1 MTGRFTRRGQPLIAL
16 VMLLG
21 CWVSARAMMWEP
33 KAAPHMPQLAS
44 SLDLFGKGDSTD
56 AELASHAD
64 DSLAVDDWAEPAPMS
79 VPAAGGIGSVEERVS
94 QADVREAAP
103 TQLPPPAPRAAM
115 AILPS
120 NSFAGIP
127 AEPIFD
133 LPPGPVLVATPATPK
148 TGPVPARVAIGHNL
162 LWMAAMARVP
172 IPASMTAFADLA
184 RSDRGAGGGPR
195 LVPGGGELARAA
207 ASRQRRWSVDSWILW
222 RQGSNPALSGGLL
235 TPSYGA
241 SQAGAVVRYRLA
253 PSSNLRPAVYLRTTA
268 ALGRSNEREAALGLQ
283 LRPVRGL
290 PVVLAGEGRMTS
302 ASGRMFLRP
311 AFLAYT
317 ELDPFDLPMGFR
329 GEAYGQA
336 GYVGGRFATAFADGQ
351 LRIDQ
356 RLAGLGKGD
365 LRLGAGVWG
374 GIQKGSSRLDAG
386 PSLTFGR
393 PLGGSSSVRVAADW
407 RFRVAGK
414 ASPGSGPAV
423 TLSAGF

>member
-1 MTGRFTRRGQPLIAL
+1 MTGRLSRRGQPLIAF

-33 KAAPHMPQLAS
+33 KAAPHLPLLAT
-44 SLDLFGKGDSTD
+44 SLDLFGNGASEDARPSAEAGDD
-56 AELASHAD
+56 
-64 DSLAVDDWAEPAPMS
+64 LAVDEWAGPAPMS
-79 VPAAGGIGSVEERVS
+79 VPAAGGIALAEEGAA
-94 QADVREAAP
+94 QADVREPMPADP
-103 TQLPPPAPRAAM
+103 LPPAPRAAI
-115 AILPS
+115 AALPS

-127 AEPIFD
+127 AEPVLD
-133 LPPGPVLVATPATPK
+133 LPPGPMPVATPVMPK
-148 TGPVPARVAIGHNL
+148 TAPVPVRATIGHTL

-172 IPASMTAFADLA
+172 IPASMTSFGDLA
-184 RSDRGAGGGPR
+184 R
-195 LVPGGGELARAA
+195 LVPGGGELARTGT
-207 ASRQRRWSVDSWILW
+207 SRQRRWSVDSWILW
-222 RQGSNPALSGGLL
+222 RQGSNAALSGGLL

-253 PSSNLRPAVYLRTTA
+253 SASDLRPAAYLRTTG
-268 ALGRSNEREAALGLQ
+268 ALGRSNEREVALGLQ

-302 ASGRMFLRP
+302 ASGRTFLRP
-311 AFLAYT
+311 AVLAFT
-317 ELDPFDLPMGFR
+317 ELNPFDLPLGFR

-336 GYVGGRFATAFADGQ
+336 GYVGGGFATAFADGQ
-351 LRIDQ
+351 LRVDQ

-407 RFRVAGK
+407 RFRVAGR